1 MDSVQQH
8 DYLEDTSRGC
18 QVRAHLKLW
27 KALRDGTR
35 ALEFPPSVNEESSYR
50 LSAVLRGA

>member
-1 MDSVQQH
+1 MQQH